1 MSKKPALGKGLS
13 SLLPARTHREPEAT
27 PVPAR
32 EEAPATPTSLPVEAV
47 QVNPNQPRRAFR
59 EQQLTELADSI
70 TQDGIIQP
78 LIVRRIGET
87 YQLVAGERRL
97 RAAKLA
103 GLERVPVVVQD
114 IPDDRLLEVALVENI
129 QREDLH
135 PIELAQAF
143 ERLSTELGLNH
154 EEIGKRTGKDRVTI
168 TNAIRLL
175 QLPVDLQELVADRKL
190 SPGHARALLKLKSE
204 EQQRAMALKAVAEGW
219 SVRAIEAASQK
230 PAPGEQIRTIL
241 LTPMSPDPNLV
252 SATDELE
259 RALGTKVRISETKGG
274 KGRIEIEY
282 YSLDDLNRLYFYITR
297 QD

>member
-13 SLLPARTHREPEAT
+13 SLMPARRNRGLEPIPETREDEHS
-27 PVPAR
+27 R
-32 EEAPATPTSLPVEAV
+32 TPTSLPIDSI

-59 EQQLTELADSI
+59 EQQLAELADSI
-70 TQDGIIQP
+70 RQDGIIQP
-78 LIVRRIGET
+78 LVVRKAGDAF
-87 YQLVAGERRL
+87 QLVAGERRL

-103 GLERVPVVVQD
+103 GLAQVPVVVQD
-114 IPDDRLLEVALVENI
+114 ISDERLLEVALVENI

-143 ERLSTELGLNH
+143 ERLSNDLGLNH
-154 EEIGKRTGKDRVTI
+154 EEIGKRTGKDRATI
-168 TNAIRLL
+168 TNSIRLL
-175 QLPVDLQELVADRKL
+175 QLPMDLQELVADRKL
-190 SPGHARALLKLKSE
+190 SPGHARALLKVKSE
-204 EQQRAMALKAVAEGW
+204 EQQRSMALKAIAEGW
-219 SVRAIEAASQK
+219 SVRALEAASLRPELPNTRVIQ
-230 PAPGEQIRTIL
+230 PESSP
-241 LTPMSPDPNLV
+241 PDPNLV

-259 RALGTKVRISETKGG
+259 RALGTKVRISESKGG